1 MMVQQEIIEIQNK
14 ENELQKEEIKLV
26 NQNYQ
31 SLLVRIES
39 LETKTSY

>member
-1 MMVQQEIIEIQNK
+1 MEQREIIEIQNK

-31 SLLVRIES
+31 SLLVSIES
-39 LETKTSY
+39 LETKISN